1 MPLSDRTK
9 NIFNSICFEYN
20 NNDDINKTYN
30 MLVELLTLK
39 CNQEEIVH
47 INEFNHLIQRFYIK
61 NNYNNYNNNNIETI
75 KSIIEDFL
83 TGEQYKKLRNEFC

>member
-1 MPLSDRTK
+1 MPLSAANK
-9 NIFNSICFEYN
+9 IIFNSICFEYN
-20 NNDDINKTYN
+20 NNDDINKVYN
-30 MLVELLTLK
+30 MIVELLTLK

-61 NNYNNYNNNNIETI
+61 NNNNNIETI

-83 TGEQYKKLRNEFC
+83 TGHQYKKLRNEFC

>member
-1 MPLSDRTK
+1 MPLSAATK
-9 NIFNSICFEYN
+9 IIFNSICFEYN

-30 MLVELLTLK
+30 MIVELLTIK

-47 INEFNHLIQRFYIK
+47 INEFNHLIQRFYI
-61 NNYNNYNNNNIETI
+61 NNNDNNIEPI
-75 KSIIEDFL
+75 KSLIEDFL

>member
-1 MPLSDRTK
+1 MPLSNATK
-9 NIFNSICFEYN
+9 IIFNSICFEYN

-30 MLVELLTLK
+30 MIVELLTIK

-47 INEFNHLIQRFYIK
+47 INDFNHLIERFYI
-61 NNYNNYNNNNIETI
+61 NNNDNETI

-83 TGEQYKKLRNEFC
+83 TGEQYKKLRNEFH

>member
-1 MPLSDRTK
+1 MPLSTANK
-9 NIFNSICFEYN
+9 IIFNSICFEYN
-20 NNDDINKTYN
+20 NNDDDINKVYN
-30 MLVELLTLK
+30 MIVELLTLK

-47 INEFNHLIQRFYIK
+47 INEFNHLIQRFYI
-61 NNYNNYNNNNIETI
+61 NNNNIETI

>member
-1 MPLSDRTK
+1 M
-9 NIFNSICFEYN
+9 I
-20 NNDDINKTYN
+20 
-30 MLVELLTLK
+30 VELLTIK

-47 INEFNHLIQRFYIK
+47 INEFNELIQRFYTK
-61 NNYNNYNNNNIETI
+61 NNNNIEII

>member
-1 MPLSDRTK
+1 MPLSAATK
-9 NIFNSICFEYN
+9 IIFNSICFEYN
-20 NNDDINKTYN
+20 NNDDINKVYN
-30 MLVELLTLK
+30 MIVELLTLK

-47 INEFNHLIQRFYIK
+47 INEFNHLIQRFYI
-61 NNYNNYNNNNIETI
+61 NNNNIETI